1 MVATASG
8 GKRERSVLSLK
19 RDRLFRG
26 GARAVASRGLYLP
39 VEGYWFSDSLHHTPQ
54 AAREQRE
61 TDELRKRERERKRAS
76 ERDKKIRRKREKER
90 EIERKTEKKRERR
103 PRDREGAKQ
112 KRANR
117 TSLPFIVL
125 HRRIPTRARVHARL
139 RQARMH
145 TRASPPPPPPPPS
158 SPYITI
164 RRISPSRKQ
173 RVGTDGRQMNGTE
186 GAERGTRIRHP

>member
-1 MVATASG
+1 MGGSSG
-8 GKRERSVLSLK
+8 LYRIRGEGRTCRERALK

-61 TDELRKRERERKRAS
+61 TNGQRKRGRATNKKKER
-76 ERDKKIRRKREKER
+76 IRRE
-90 EIERKTEKKRERR
+90 
-103 PRDREGAKQ
+103 REGAKQ

-117 TSLPFIVL
+117 TSLPFIAL
-125 HRRIPTRARVHARL
+125 HRRIPTRARVHARP

-145 TRASPPPPPPPPS
+145 ARASPPPPPPP
-158 SPYITI
+158 SPPHVTTQ
-164 RRISPSRKQ
+164 RTSPSRKQ
-173 RVGTDGRQMNGTE
+173 RVGTDGRRMNGTE